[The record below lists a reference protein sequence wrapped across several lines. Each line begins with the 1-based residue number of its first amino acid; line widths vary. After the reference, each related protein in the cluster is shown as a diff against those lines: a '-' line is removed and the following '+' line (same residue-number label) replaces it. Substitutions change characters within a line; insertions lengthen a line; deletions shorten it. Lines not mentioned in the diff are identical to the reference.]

1 MVKWP
6 NERQKQHPKT
16 CATSI
21 LRREGPLPRVLHPI
35 IRLCHPPHMCSH
47 NSLTIMQHPETLE
60 TIDPCQTQPYRTVPR
75 TLPRAISVN
84 FALICLQMRGTVT
97 HSRNTWRGRIP
108 WSSWSSFDFLF
119 VQCCPGERF
128 VLDKIY
134 RFLQRVIAHT
144 SHIACTFTYIHTYV
158 HKFAYACRV
167 SSAVE

>member
-1 MVKWP
+1 MAQRATKTTPKNMCYKHIKKRGSASESPPP
-6 NERQKQHPKT
+6 NHT
-16 CATSI
+16 T
-21 LRREGPLPRVLHPI
+21 LPSPTYVQPQFI
-35 IRLCHPPHMCSH
+35 
-47 NSLTIMQHPETLE
+47 NDYAQHPETLE

-84 FALICLQMRGTVT
+84 FALICLQMRATVT

-144 SHIACTFTYIHTYV
+144 SHIACTFTYIHTYI
-158 HKFAYACRV
+158 CT
-167 SSAVE
+167 